1 MRRGAG
7 DGEDGG
13 GRGGQGEVAG
23 GRRAGTCR
31 GTLESMLARCPP
43 RGPEEPPTG
52 AGAPKRTPRGRG
64 GPTTEHTEHTTAHTE
79 HTSAGPTSVVATLTG
94 TATEHT
100 KHTENTSPEHS
111 PSIPRAYREHTA
123 SIPPPSISISRALTF
138 RAAFAVACR
147 ANHSSARRRY
157 GYKHTHNGVRNSLL
171 GPLRKIVPPPPSPSF
186 EAREG

>member
-1 MRRGAG
+1 MKACARFDAAPLRCRREGRAWMRRGAG

-64 GPTTEHTEHTTAHTE
+64 GPTTEHTEHTTQHTE
-79 HTSAGPTSVVATLTG
+79 HTDTGPTSVCATPHREGHRAYQAYRKYQPRTL
-94 TATEHT
+94 TEHT
-100 KHTENTSPEHS
+100 

-123 SIPPPSISISRALTF
+123 SIDSYISSLDF
-138 RAAFAVACR
+138 SC
-147 ANHSSARRRY
+147 
-157 GYKHTHNGVRNSLL
+157 GVCCSM
-171 GPLRKIVPPPPSPSF
+171 
-186 EAREG
+186 

>member
-1 MRRGAG
+1 MKACARFDAAPLRCRREGRAWMRRGAG

-64 GPTTEHTEHTTAHTE
+64 GPTTEHTEHTTEHTEHTE

-100 KHTENTSPEHS
+100 KHTEHTSPERS
-111 PSIPRAYREHTA
+111 PSILRAYREHTA
-123 SIPPPSISISRALTF
+123 SIPRAYRQHRFL
-138 RAAFAVACR
+138 
-147 ANHSSARRRY
+147 Y
-157 GYKHTHNGVRNSLL
+157 LE
-171 GPLRKIVPPPPSPSF
+171 P
-186 EAREG
+186 